1 MNSLEGLRI
10 PLDDG
15 RSGRQRRRRNRML
28 CCFGCIVV
36 AGAGAIFFK
45 GLHSFQVLTQGLG
58 PRPAPDTSRSAKE
71 ASRIAAR
78 HFPEEVA
85 PTRLPPRRL
94 FAGLCARPA
103 RHCLDAAAQRHAW
116 AAALTKLLPR
126 ADAGAKGHG
135 PHSRPLQ

>member
-1 MNSLEGLRI
+1 MNSSSLEGLRI

-28 CCFGCIVV
+28 GCLGCIVV

-45 GLHSFQVLTQGLG
+45 GLHSFQDMTEGHG
-58 PRPAPDTSRSAKE
+58 PKPAPDTSRSAKE

-85 PTRLPPRRL
+85 PSHLPPR
-94 FAGLCARPA
+94 GLCAGLRAQPV
-103 RHCLDAAAQRHAW
+103 RRCLDAAVQAQ
-116 AAALTKLLPR
+116 
-126 ADAGAKGHG
+126 
-135 PHSRPLQ
+135 